1 MTLPAHPSTPFGDP
15 APSAGPVAIL
25 RGIGTVRRLIGLYPH
40 GHPLVE
46 ERLRVLHETV
56 QAQLRR
62 QSAVSIDI
70 VQGEIT
76 VDGASGALD
85 LETGGQVIEDLL
97 ALGVQSIQLGEGVDH
112 EELRALAQLLWDMQY
127 HPVEGT
133 VGAQLAVRGIRHV
146 RLSRL
151 VPLDTRQVVPEW
163 PDAPSGVLDPDYA
176 ESIMMSKATFDEI
189 AAGGELRASTVRD
202 FVQLLMYKVSRS
214 NAVLSQILAVKH
226 YDNQTWLHSVNVAM
240 LSLLLGR
247 QIGLREELLGALVEA
262 ALLHDIGKTHVPLD
276 ILRKPGALDDRER
289 RMIERHPTQGAEFL
303 LRTPGMHPLTPRL
316 ALEHHRT
323 VRGSGYP
330 NLGHGVIPHPMS
342 QLLSV
347 ADIYE
352 AVTGVRTYRKPAPP
366 EQACLL
372 LARLAGDTLNA
383 ALVKTFVNAITF
395 FPLGSL
401 VRTSDE
407 RLGVVVR
414 ITEGDLLHP
423 VIVPVNDRFE
433 RAGDEIDTS
442 TRDGRGAY
450 RVHIV
455 ESVPPPVETL
465 DVGAF
470 LAERAA

>member
-1 MTLPAHPSTPFGDP
+1 M
-15 APSAGPVAIL
+15 
-25 RGIGTVRRLIGLYPH
+25 RRLIGLYPH

-46 ERLRVLHETV
+46 ERLRVLHEAIR
-56 QAQLRR
+56 AQLRR
-62 QSAVSIDI
+62 ESPVSIDI
-70 VQGEIT
+70 VEGGIT
-76 VDGASGALD
+76 VDRESGPLE
-85 LETGGQVIEDLL
+85 LETGGQVIDDLL
-97 ALGVQSIQLGEGVDH
+97 ALGVQSIQLDVGVNH
-112 EELRALAQLLWDMQY
+112 EELRALAQLLWDMQH
-127 HPVEGT
+127 HPIEGT
-133 VGAQLAVRGIRHV
+133 VAAQLADRGIRHV

-151 VPLDTRQVVPEW
+151 VPLDTRQVVPDW

-176 ESIMMSKATFDEI
+176 ESIMMSKATFDEFSS
-189 AAGGELRASTVRD
+189 GGEITASTVRD

-214 NAVLSQILAVKH
+214 NAVLSQILAVKK
-226 YDNQTWLHSVNVAM
+226 YENQTWLHSVNVAM

-247 QIGLREELLGALVEA
+247 QVGLRDELLGALVEA

-289 RMIERHPTQGAEFL
+289 RLVERHPAHGAEFL
-303 LRTPGMHPLTPRL
+303 LRTPGLHPLTPRL

-323 VRGSGYP
+323 VRGTGYP
-330 NLGHGVIPHPMS
+330 DLGDGVIPHPMS

-347 ADIYE
+347 VDIYE
-352 AVTGVRTYRKPAPP
+352 AVTGVRTYRRPAPP

-372 LARLAGDTLNA
+372 LARLAGDTLNTS
-383 ALVKTFVNAITF
+383 LVKTFVNAITF

-433 RAGDEIDTS
+433 RVGDEIDTS
-442 TRDGRGAY
+442 SRDGRGAY

-455 ESVPPPVETL
+455 ESVAPPDETF
-465 DVGAF
+465 DVAAY
-470 LAERAA
+470 LTDRAA